1 MKTPTVKNVPVTSIT
16 ALRRSF
22 AIASIALAAAGLAGC
37 ADAGSPASTATAKPS
52 ATSTPSASGA
62 PADALPE
69 IPKSDAECPGG
80 TATITENNLD
90 VTIPGDCATVIVDA
104 SNTLVTVGAVQM
116 LTINGAINKV
126 TATSIES
133 VVFTASGNIVE
144 TGNEPKVDD
153 QGQANEVNVK

>member
-1 MKTPTVKNVPVTSIT
+1 MNLTPTNTQARRRT
-16 ALRRSF
+16 AVIASV
-22 AIASIALAAAGLAGC
+22 AIAVAALTGC
-37 ADAGSPASTATAKPS
+37 AEAGKPASTS
-52 ATSTPSASGA
+52 TSTPTSSAPTSTDV

-69 IPKSDAECPGG
+69 LPKSDAECADG

-104 SNTLVTVGAVQM
+104 SNTLVTVGAVQS
-116 LTINGAINKV
+116 LTINGSINKV

-144 TGNEPKVDD
+144 SGNQPQVDD
-153 QGQANEVNVK
+153 QGKANEVNVK

>member
-1 MKTPTVKNVPVTSIT
+1 MKTTTVKNVPGTSIP

-37 ADAGSPASTATAKPS
+37 ADAGSPASTATPKPS
-52 ATSTPSASGA
+52 ATSTPSAS
-62 PADALPE
+62 DALPE
-69 IPKSDAECPGG
+69 IPKSDAECTDG

-104 SNTLVTVGAVQM
+104 SNTLVTVGAVQT

-153 QGQANEVNVK
+153 QGKANEVNVK

>member
-1 MKTPTVKNVPVTSIT
+1 MKTPAVKNLP
-16 ALRRSF
+16 ALRRSI

-37 ADAGSPASTATAKPS
+37 ADAGSPASTTTATPS
-52 ATSTPSASGA
+52 ATPAPPASDAPGGA
-62 PADALPE
+62 IPE
-69 IPKSDAECPGG
+69 IPKSDAECQDG

-104 SNTLVTVGAVQM
+104 SNTLVTVGAVQT

-153 QGQANEVNVK
+153 QGQSNEVNVT